1 MNVGESVRTGFLEIW
16 MHKMRSLLTML
27 GVIFGIAA
35 VIATWAI
42 GAGARDELD
51 RQLAQLGT
59 NTIRIQSVEMR
70 GSDALTAARRSPYGL
85 TRADIASLRMVA
97 SDITH
102 AAPMKR
108 VDYQP
113 FVDGRSLSAEVYAT
127 SPDLPEIV
135 GYRLS
140 QGRFLTE
147 LDMTDGKQVAVIG
160 EEIRR
165 TAFPLDDPIGKTLSI
180 RGQIYT
186 VVGVLAPRGQS
197 SDTVINTLNVDRAV
211 LLPIDTVFLRLGTGG
226 DRRAERLN
234 EIILKIGNEQNLSVM
249 PALVESILLRLH
261 SNVRDFEIIVPEEL
275 IRQKQETSNI
285 LGNVLLFVA
294 GISLFVGGIGIMNI
308 MLATVTQ
315 RTREIGVRRA
325 LGATR
330 SDILGQ
336 FIIESLI
343 ISLLGGVIGIGIGF
357 ALATIIGNFSGWAV
371 IVPALALVVSTGV
384 SGLVGFLS
392 GLYPSIKASR
402 LDPIEA
408 LRTE

>member
-1 MNVGESVRTGFLEIW
+1 MNIAESVHTGFLEIW

-42 GAGARDELD
+42 GAGAREELD

-59 NTIRIQSVEMR
+59 NTIRVRAVEMR
-70 GSDALTAARRSPYGL
+70 GADAMAGARRSPYGL
-85 TRADIASLRMVA
+85 TRSDIASIREIATGISHV
-97 SDITH
+97 
-102 AAPMKR
+102 APMKR
-108 VDYQP
+108 VEYQP
-113 FVDGRSLSAEVYAT
+113 FVDGRSLSAEVYGT

-140 QGRFLTE
+140 RGRFITE
-147 LDMTDGKQVAVIG
+147 LDMEDGKQVAVIG

-180 RGQIYT
+180 RGQVYT
-186 VVGVLAPRGQS
+186 VVGVLAPRGVS
-197 SDTVINTLNVDRAV
+197 SDTVISTLNVDRAV
-211 LLPIDTVFLRLGTGG
+211 LLPIDTVFMRLGTGG
-226 DRRAERLN
+226 DRRAERLD
-234 EIILKIGNEQNLSVM
+234 EIILKAGNPETQRLM
-249 PALVESILLRLH
+249 PDLVETILLRLH

-275 IRQKQETSNI
+275 IRQQQETGKI

-343 ISLLGGVIGIGIGF
+343 ISLLGGILGIGIGYG
-357 ALATIIGNFSGWAV
+357 LAYMIGNYSGWEV
-371 IVPALALVVSTGV
+371 IVPALALIVSTGV

>member
-59 NTIRIQSVEMR
+59 NTIRIQAVEMR

-85 TRADIASLRMVA
+85 SRADIASLRLVA

-102 AAPMKR
+102 SAPMKR

-113 FVDGRSLSAEVYAT
+113 FVEGRSLSAEVYAT

-140 QGRFLTE
+140 QGRFITE
-147 LDMTDGKQVAVIG
+147 LDMLDGKQVAVIG

-165 TAFPLDDPIGKTLSI
+165 NAFPLDDPIGKTLSI

-211 LLPIDTVFLRLGTGG
+211 LLPIDTVFMRLGTGG

-234 EIILKIGNEQNLSVM
+234 EIILKIGNEQNLAVM

>member
-1 MNVGESVRTGFLEIW
+1 MNIAESVHTGFLEIW

-42 GAGARDELD
+42 GAGAREELD

-59 NTIRIQSVEMR
+59 NTIRVRAVEMR
-70 GSDALTAARRSPYGL
+70 GADAMAGARRSPYGL
-85 TRADIASLRMVA
+85 TRSDIASIREIATGISHV
-97 SDITH
+97 
-102 AAPMKR
+102 APMKR
-108 VDYQP
+108 VEYQP
-113 FVDGRSLSAEVYAT
+113 FVDGRSLSAEVYGT

-140 QGRFLTE
+140 RGRFITE
-147 LDMTDGKQVAVIG
+147 LDMEDGKQVAVIG

-180 RGQIYT
+180 RGQVYT
-186 VVGVLAPRGQS
+186 VVGVLAPRGVS
-197 SDTVINTLNVDRAV
+197 SDTVISTLNVDRAV
-211 LLPIDTVFLRLGTGG
+211 LLPIDTVFMRLGTGG
-226 DRRAERLN
+226 DRRAERLD
-234 EIILKIGNEQNLSVM
+234 EIILKAGNPETQRLM
-249 PALVESILLRLH
+249 PDLVETILLRLH

-275 IRQKQETSNI
+275 IRQQQETGKI

-343 ISLLGGVIGIGIGF
+343 ISLLGGILGIGIGYG
-357 ALATIIGNFSGWAV
+357 LAYMIGNYSGWEV
-371 IVPALALVVSTGV
+371 IIPTLAIIVSTGV
-384 SGLVGFLS
+384 AGLVGFLS